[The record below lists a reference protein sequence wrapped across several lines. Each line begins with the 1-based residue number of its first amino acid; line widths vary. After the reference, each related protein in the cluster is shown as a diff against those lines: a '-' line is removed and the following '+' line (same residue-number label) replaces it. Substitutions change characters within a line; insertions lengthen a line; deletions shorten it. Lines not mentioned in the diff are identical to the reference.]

1 MDNSVP
7 SVGTTHSIL
16 PGRCGA
22 LYGESNMIYVS
33 DLMTTKVFTLQRT
46 DTLQDVRSLM
56 QLAKIRH
63 IPVTEAG
70 NRFVGLLTHRD
81 LLGYAVSHLAGIDQS
96 EQDEIEST
104 IIVGEIMQTDVM
116 TVSPD
121 TLLREAAEILYR
133 NKFGCLP
140 VLDQERK
147 LVGIITEAD
156 FLRLAI
162 ALLHEA

>member
-1 MDNSVP
+1 
-7 SVGTTHSIL
+7 
-16 PGRCGA
+16 
-22 LYGESNMIYVS
+22 MIYVS
-33 DLMTTKVFTLQRT
+33 DLMTSKVFTLQRT

-63 IPVTEAG
+63 IPVTEEN

-81 LLGYAVSHLAGIDQS
+81 LLGYAVSHLADIDQQ
-96 EQDEIEST
+96 EQEEIESS
-104 IIVGEIMQTDVM
+104 IMVGEIMQTDVR
-116 TVSPD
+116 TVAPG

-133 NKFGCLP
+133 NKYGCLP
-140 VLDQERK
+140 VLDEENK

-162 ALLHEA
+162 ALLHDA

>member
-1 MDNSVP
+1 
-7 SVGTTHSIL
+7 
-16 PGRCGA
+16 
-22 LYGESNMIYVS
+22 MIYVS
-33 DLMTTKVFTLQRT
+33 DLMTTRVFTLRRT

-63 IPVTEAG
+63 IPVTEDEDH
-70 NRFVGLLTHRD
+70 FVGLLTHRD
-81 LLGYAVSHLAGIDQS
+81 LLGYAVSHLAEINQE
-96 EQDEIEST
+96 EQEEIESA
-104 IIVGEIMQTDVM
+104 ILVGDIMQTDVK

-133 NKFGCLP
+133 NKYGCLP
-140 VLDQERK
+140 VLDGSNK

-162 ALLHEA
+162 ALLHDA